1 MDTDGIATINPFR
14 FKCYYYDKE
23 SGMYYCQTRYYV
35 PEWGRWLNA
44 DHASFLQFD
53 NINGMNLFAYCGNS
67 PVMYADPRGE
77 FVFGISV
84 LIGAL
89 IGGIFGAIEGGI
101 SAKATGRNVGWGIF
115 LGAVGGTLLG
125 GVAGGLGASG
135 ALSGMKLI
143 TVSIIGGASFVVGSA
158 TEALNQVINGEDT
171 SWGNIIYSG
180 AKSGVSNV
188 FSLLFANYV
197 SPLAKDA
204 FDIFGTTLG
213 TSIIFFGINMLFN
226 TKDFYEYGKQLK
238 EKY

>member
-1 MDTDGIATINPFR
+1 MLA
-14 FKCYYYDKE
+14 
-23 SGMYYCQTRYYV
+23 
-35 PEWGRWLNA
+35 
-44 DHASFLQFD
+44 
-53 NINGMNLFAYCGNS
+53 
-67 PVMYADPRGE
+67 
-77 FVFGISV
+77 
-84 LIGAL
+84 
-89 IGGIFGAIEGGI
+89 
-101 SAKATGRNVGWGIF
+101 GIF

-143 TVSIIGGASFVVGSA
+143 KAVSIIGGASFVVGSA

-238 EKY
+238 EEY